1 MQVHFVKLS
10 PTQNMTL
17 LITEP
22 MSRADYGACASALM
36 RYESVHAEQ
45 TGFVEQA
52 SSKEAAAR
60 LQMMGGEFCGN
71 ATMAL
76 AVLVARNRGLSV
88 GQTCSLW
95 LESPG
100 TGELIACSVTHR
112 GAYFVGEIEPPIPS
126 SMDACEIEHKGMRI
140 PFYKID
146 LPGITHLL
154 VTASLSAAVKSELV
168 ERILTEKEPYSRQ
181 DALGIL
187 FLDTTT
193 MEMVPVVAVRSI
205 GSLVWERGCGS
216 GSAAAGY
223 ALSLLHQKSGDFS
236 FKQPGGILRV
246 RSLFEEGR
254 VRQLRVQGEVRIV
267 AEGVAY
273 YP

>member
-22 MSRADYGACASALM
+22 MPRADYGACASALM
-36 RYESVHAEQ
+36 RYESLHAEQ
-45 TGFVEQA
+45 AGFVEQA
-52 SSKEAAAR
+52 SCKEAAAR

-76 AVLVARNRGLSV
+76 AVLVARNRGLSL
-88 GQTCSLW
+88 GQTCSLF
-95 LESPG
+95 LESSG
-100 TGELIACSVTHR
+100 TDELIACSVAHR
-112 GAYFVGEIEPPIPS
+112 GAYFEGEIETPIPRN
-126 SMDACEIEHKGMRI
+126 MDYCETEHKGTRI

-154 VTASLSAAVKSELV
+154 VMDFDPQADKREFV
-168 ERILTEKEPYSRQ
+168 EHILADKERYSHQ
-181 DALGIL
+181 DALGVL
-187 FLDTTT
+187 FLDTKI
-193 MEMVPVVAVRSI
+193 MEMLPVVAVHSI

-223 ALSLLHQKSGDFS
+223 ALSLLQQKSGDFS

-246 RSLFEEGR
+246 RSLFEGGR
-254 VRQLRVQGEVRIV
+254 VRKLRVQGEVRIV
-267 AEGVAY
+267 AEGIAHY
-273 YP
+273 